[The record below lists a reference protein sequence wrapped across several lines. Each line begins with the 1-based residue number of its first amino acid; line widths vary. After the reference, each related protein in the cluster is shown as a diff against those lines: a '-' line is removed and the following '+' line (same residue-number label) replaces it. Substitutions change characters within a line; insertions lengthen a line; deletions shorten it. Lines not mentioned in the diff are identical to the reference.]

1 MSTVSTRSVPPPFR
15 QVVSGLVCCLGAT
28 GCNGSWFPRHTS
40 PSPYCKSCTEF
51 VNSTLADADMVAWH
65 VVELH
70 EVCLRDDRKHVTA
83 TATAT
88 PLSLSACRSP
98 LAAVGSLARAEVT
111 EGGSGCGPVE
121 GVEVVEAR
129 AASQE
134 EQLGQGLEHC
144 TAERDGSFCLF

>member
-1 MSTVSTRSVPPPFR
+1 MSARR
-15 QVVSGLVCCLGAT
+15 QKTCD
-28 GCNGSWFPRHTS
+28 CN
-40 PSPYCKSCTEF
+40 CNC
-51 VNSTLADADMVAWH
+51 NSS
-65 VVELH
+65 
-70 EVCLRDDRKHVTA
+70 
-83 TATAT
+83 
-88 PLSLSACRSP
+88 LSLSACRSP